1 MRQLSYLKSLTD
13 WMSTAQSCQ
22 QAHAIGIQLN
32 IAQGIL
38 DKKAHY
44 FFAVK
49 GNQGALNEQIVDVFR
64 YNEPLDTVTQMQVHQ
79 GRIETHDC
87 RILDVSAIGDT
98 EVSGRWP
105 GLKTLV
111 EITLTV
117 EYGDHTAKTV
127 RRYISDEDFPKA
139 IYFNMLTRGHWSI
152 ENQLHWNPDVTF
164 K

>member
-1 MRQLSYLKSLTD
+1 M
-13 WMSTAQSCQ
+13 
-22 QAHAIGIQLN
+22 
-32 IAQGIL
+32 
-38 DKKAHY
+38 
-44 FFAVK
+44 
-49 GNQGALNEQIVDVFR
+49 
-64 YNEPLDTVTQMQVHQ
+64 HQ

-164 K
+164 KEDVSRAGKGYAAQNMSAIRKLTLQVVKGHSDKRSIKKSRFRA